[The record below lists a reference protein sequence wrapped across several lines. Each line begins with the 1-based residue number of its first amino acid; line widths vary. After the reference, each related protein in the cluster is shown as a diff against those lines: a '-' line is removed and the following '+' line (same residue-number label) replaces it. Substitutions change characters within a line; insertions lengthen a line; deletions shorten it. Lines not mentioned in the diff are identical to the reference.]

1 MFETM
6 GLALM
11 RLGRCEEALEVFRKQ
26 LALGRN
32 KASAWSNIG
41 VCLGCLGH
49 LNEAIEALNEAILMR
64 PNDEVTTW
72 VICS

>member
-32 KASAWSNIG
+32 KASAWANIG
-41 VCLGCLGH
+41 VCLGCLGQT
-49 LNEAIEALNEAILMR
+49 NEAIEALNEAILMR
-64 PNDEVTTW
+64 PNDEVCVW
-72 VICS
+72 S